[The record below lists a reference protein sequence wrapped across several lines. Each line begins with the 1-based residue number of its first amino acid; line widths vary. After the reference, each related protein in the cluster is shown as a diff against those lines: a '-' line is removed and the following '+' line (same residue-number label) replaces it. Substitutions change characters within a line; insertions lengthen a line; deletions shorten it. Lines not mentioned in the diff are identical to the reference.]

1 MNLKPQDILFLLKLV
16 ALGETHWTFSG
27 IAADLG
33 MSASEVH
40 GAAKR
45 AVAAQL
51 ARREGAAI
59 RPDRRN
65 LEEFLLHGVRY
76 AFAPDLGGLTRG
88 MPTANA
94 AAPLVDHFPAGSEPP
109 PVWPDPEGEMRG
121 EAFSPLYRSVPVAA
135 KRDPALYAL
144 LALVDAIRGG
154 RARERALAMKEL
166 KQRLAAAAGHQ
177 AVPTAG
183 KRDTLV
189 IGGALEVSRAAL
201 RRLAQRY
208 HIDRL
213 ALFGSAA
220 RGELSLDSDVDLLV
234 EFEPGRAPSL
244 WAAQSLQDDFS
255 RIFGGRPVD
264 IAAPEILRNPYRRR
278 TIERDMKVLYE
289 AA

>member
-1 MNLKPQDILFLLKLV
+1 
-16 ALGETHWTFSG
+16 
-27 IAADLG
+27 
-33 MSASEVH
+33 
-40 GAAKR
+40 
-45 AVAAQL
+45 
-51 ARREGAAI
+51 
-59 RPDRRN
+59 
-65 LEEFLLHGVRY
+65 
-76 AFAPDLGGLTRG
+76 
-88 MPTANA
+88 
-94 AAPLVDHFPAGSEPP
+94 
-109 PVWPDPEGEMRG
+109 
-121 EAFSPLYRSVPVAA
+121 AA